1 MEENYE
7 LNSYIKQEV
16 IHFYKINKFILVILF
31 FLTACSSVPKY
42 PSNACKIFGERYL
55 WYKHVKKSSEIYGAP
70 IHIILAFVNKESGF
84 NRWAKPKRTKLFK
97 IVPYKRPSSSF
108 GYSQAVKKTWELYK
122 TETNSPLAL
131 RTRWRDSVF
140 FISWY
145 ISKTNKINKIPLNDA
160 YRQYLNYYLGWGN
173 YAKKVYKTDK
183 KAIIFAKSVQ
193 KQSKIY
199 KSQLRE
205 CQKNLN
211 KKYIIF

>member
-1 MEENYE
+1 MR
-7 LNSYIKQEV
+7 K
-16 IHFYKINKFILVILF
+16 KIFNKNFIYLIIFLF
-31 FLTACSSVPKY
+31 ITSCSSIPKNT
-42 PSNACKIFGERYL
+42 SNVCKLFGERYL
-55 WYKHVKKSSEIYGAP
+55 WYKHVKNSSETYGAP
-70 IHIILAFVNKESGF
+70 IHIILAFVKKESGF

-97 IVPYKRPSSSF
+97 VVPYKRPSSSF

-122 TETNSPLAL
+122 KETNSPLAL
-131 RTRWRDSVF
+131 RTRFKDSVF

-173 YAKKVYKTDK
+173 YSKKIYKTDK
-183 KAIIFAKSVQ
+183 NAIIYAKSVE

-205 CQKNLN
+205 CQKSLDR